1 MAGSTWSCTE
11 ITEHHMRVTVFVA
24 VLVMLGTGSRAAEG
38 QWRIG
43 LELMNSYYK
52 GSAVD
57 TSGNPHARPGN
68 ALMPTLQVDTRIKNA
83 LVAVRLA
90 YGNPGL
96 SLTGEGLTITDG
108 SHDYLLEGMGTV
120 GFRVG
125 GLGSS
130 GAIRIEVGPS
140 LHLWKVTDETRTRLG
155 GLVGA
160 AYEWPVSE
168 RFTGAVRVESIF
180 SKSWFDETDLPS
192 EYRRQATWRYG
203 WGVGLRY
210 RL

>member
-1 MAGSTWSCTE
+1 
-11 ITEHHMRVTVFVA
+11 MRSVGFVC
-24 VLVMLGTGSRAAEG
+24 VLVIAVISSRPAAG

-43 LELMNSYYK
+43 LELMNSYYR

-68 ALMPTLQVDTRIKNA
+68 GLMPTLRLDTRINSVRVA
-83 LVAVRLA
+83 LRMS
-90 YGNPGL
+90 YSKPGL
-96 SLTGEGLTITDG
+96 SLTGQGVTITDR
-108 SHDYLLEGMGTV
+108 SSDKLYEATGTV
-120 GFRVG
+120 GFHIG
-125 GLGSS
+125 GIGSS
-130 GAIRIEVGPS
+130 GAIVMEVGPT
-140 LHLWKVTDETRTRLG
+140 LHVWKATPETRTR
-155 GLVGA
+155 VGA
-160 AYEWPVSE
+160 LVAGSYEWPVSE

-180 SKSWFDETDLPS
+180 SKSWFDETDLPP

>member
-1 MAGSTWSCTE
+1 
-11 ITEHHMRVTVFVA
+11 MRLTVFVPLLFM
-24 VLVMLGTGSRAAEG
+24 VGVGSRSATA

-43 LELMNSYYK
+43 LELVNTYYH

-68 ALMPTLQVDTRIKNA
+68 ALMPTLLVDTRIKNA
-83 LVAVRLA
+83 LVALRLA

-96 SLTGEGLTITDG
+96 SLTGEGLTITEG
-108 SHDYLLEGMGTV
+108 SHDELFEAMGTV

-130 GAIRIEVGPS
+130 GAIRVDVGPA
-140 LHLWKVTDETRTRLG
+140 LHLWKVADESRTRVG
-155 GLVGA
+155 GLVAA

-180 SKSWFDETDLPS
+180 SKSWFDEADLPP

>member
-1 MAGSTWSCTE
+1 
-11 ITEHHMRVTVFVA
+11 MRLTVFVP
-24 VLVMLGTGSRAAEG
+24 VLFMVGVGSRSAAA

-43 LELMNSYYK
+43 LELVNTYYR

-57 TSGNPHARPGN
+57 TSGNPHARPGD
-68 ALMPTLQVDTRIKNA
+68 ALMPTLQVDTRIKSA
-83 LVAVRLA
+83 LVAVRLS

-96 SLTGEGLTITDG
+96 SLTGQGLTITDG
-108 SHDYLLEGMGTV
+108 SHDELFEAMGTV

-130 GAIRIEVGPS
+130 GAIRVDVGPA
-140 LHLWKVTDETRTRLG
+140 LHLWKVTDESRTRLG
-155 GLVGA
+155 GLVAA

-168 RFTGAVRVESIF
+168 RFTGAIRVESIF
-180 SKSWFDETDLPS
+180 SKSWFDETDLPP

-203 WGVGLRY
+203 WGIGLRY

>member
-1 MAGSTWSCTE
+1 
-11 ITEHHMRVTVFVA
+11 MRFTAFVTLLFMIGV
-24 VLVMLGTGSRAAEG
+24 GSRSAAA

-43 LELMNSYYK
+43 LELVNTYYR
-52 GSAVD
+52 GGAVD

-68 ALMPTLQVDTRIKNA
+68 ALMPTLQVDTRIKSA
-83 LVAVRLA
+83 LVAVRLS

-96 SLTGEGLTITDG
+96 SLTGQGLTITEE
-108 SHDYLLEGMGTV
+108 SHDELFEAMGTV

-130 GAIRIEVGPS
+130 GAIRVDVGPA
-140 LHLWKVTDETRTRLG
+140 LHLWKVTDESRTRLG
-155 GLVGA
+155 GLVAA
-160 AYEWPVSE
+160 AYEWPVSA
-168 RFTGAVRVESIF
+168 RFTGAVRVENIF
-180 SKSWFDETDLPS
+180 SKSWFDETDLPP

>member
-1 MAGSTWSCTE
+1 
-11 ITEHHMRVTVFVA
+11 MRVTVFVA
-24 VLVMLGTGSRAAEG
+24 LLFMVGVGSRSAVG

-43 LELMNSYYK
+43 LELVNTYYR

-57 TSGNPHARPGN
+57 TSGTPHARPGN

-108 SHDYLLEGMGTV
+108 SHDELFEAMGTV

-130 GAIRIEVGPS
+130 GAIRIDVGPA
-140 LHLWKVTDETRTRLG
+140 LHLWKVTNETRTRLA
-155 GLVGA
+155 GLVAA

-168 RFTGAVRVESIF
+168 RFTGALRVESIF
-180 SKSWFDETDLPS
+180 SKSWFDETDLPP
-192 EYRRQATWRYG
+192 EYRRQVTWRYG